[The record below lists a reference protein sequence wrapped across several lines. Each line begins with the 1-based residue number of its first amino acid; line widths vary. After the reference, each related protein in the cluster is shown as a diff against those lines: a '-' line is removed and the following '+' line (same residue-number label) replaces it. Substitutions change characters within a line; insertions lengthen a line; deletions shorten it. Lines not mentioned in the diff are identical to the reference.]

1 MMMMVLVTTERM
13 FTMENARMA
22 AKRCTAGESLMMS
35 RCVPDRKMMRVI
47 MSWCITNQKTLNNQG
62 ECDLKN
68 SVQLVM
74 DMLMNA

>member
-22 AKRCTAGESLMMS
+22 AKRCRAGESLMMS

-47 MSWCITNQKTLNNQG
+47 MSWCFTNQKMLNNQG

-68 SVQLVM
+68 SVQLVI

>member
-1 MMMMVLVTTERM
+1 MMVMMMVTVVFDDDGVGVTTERM

-47 MSWCITNQKTLNNQG
+47 MSW
-62 ECDLKN
+62 
-68 SVQLVM
+68 
-74 DMLMNA
+74 